1 LYYNSTSLKGGLGSG
16 KERKWTMG
24 ILSVE
29 PAYGRDYKSQKEVK
43 EAWAQGKDFV
53 INSIFSPDCGRYV
66 NKEDAPKGS
75 FINIRYKKGT
85 CLVVIKT

>member
-1 LYYNSTSLKGGLGSG
+1 MN
-16 KERKWTMG
+16 

-53 INSIFSPDCGRYV
+53 INSIFSPDYGRYV

-75 FINIRYKKGT
+75 HVNIRFKKGT
-85 CLVVIKT
+85 SLIVIKA